1 MKPFTKRQ
9 QQWAWFIGL
18 WCAGLFA
25 TLLLAGLVR
34 LMVRML

>member
-1 MKPFTKRQ
+1 MKPFTERQ
-9 QQWAWFIGL
+9 QQWAWCIGL
-18 WCAGLFA
+18 WCAGLLI